1 MTMTGGRAGL
11 GAGEPPYQLTPFV
24 TDKAADERVYG
35 SVREQEASMSG
46 TTRQQASRVTAI
58 FEKAA
63 LAFNL
68 PRNATLEELAT
79 ELGALGERYGGPP
92 LYVDVRLPA

>member
-1 MTMTGGRAGL
+1 MG
-11 GAGEPPYQLTPFV
+11 
-24 TDKAADERVYG
+24 
-35 SVREQEASMSG
+35 G

-68 PRNATLEELAT
+68 PQNATLEQLAT